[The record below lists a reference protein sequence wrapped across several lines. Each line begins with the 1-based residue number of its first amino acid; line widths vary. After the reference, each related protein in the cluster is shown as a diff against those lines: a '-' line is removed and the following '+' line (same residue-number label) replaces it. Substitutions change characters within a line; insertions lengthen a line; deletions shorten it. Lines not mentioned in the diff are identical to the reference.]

1 MFRGTADLGRRA
13 PVRIG
18 RVRARGSGTSGGGC
32 YCRESFAHLEDPT
45 RMFVVAL
52 IRELGRDVRRGDFVL
67 FRWNVVLEQDASV
80 G

>member
-32 YCRESFAHLEDPT
+32 ACREAFAHLEDPP

-52 IRELGRDVRRGDFVL
+52 VRELGRDVRRGDFVL